1 MKITALILFLLL
13 SASPLRAADKA
24 VKVYSAHELQKIADG
39 IFKEMNN
46 QGQEEQVEVNLLKNP
61 SVPVTVRS
69 GSLKQIEKALAADN
83 QDAVQ
88 QIYHSAVSASSGQ
101 TENKVSQPAAV
112 TAPIRPAASETPA
125 VVSRPAVRRANS
137 RLDAWIRRQSG
148 EETPSEAE
156 QPSVMPNSRPQPVP
170 QTWQVQPAG
179 DARPQAPASSQ
190 SQNAA
195 AAQDILNRI
204 GQAAAQEVE
213 LPAVPTPSFSN

>member
-1 MKITALILFLLL
+1 MKIIALIFLLL
-13 SASPLRAADKA
+13 SSAPAYAADKS

-39 IFKEMNN
+39 IFREMNN

-61 SVPVTVRS
+61 STAVTVKANP
-69 GSLKQIEKALAADN
+69 LKQIEKALSADN
-83 QDAVQ
+83 QDALR

-112 TAPIRPAASETPA
+112 TAPVRPAASETPA
-125 VVSRPAVRRANS
+125 VVSRPAVRRADS

-148 EETPSEAE
+148 EETPSETE
-156 QPSVMPNSRPQPVP
+156 QPSVVPNPRPQPVP
-170 QTWQVQPAG
+170 QTWQAQSAG
-179 DARPQAPASSQ
+179 GARPQASASSQ
-190 SQNAA
+190 SQNAV

>member
-1 MKITALILFLLL
+1 MKIIALILFLLL
-13 SASPLRAADKA
+13 SASSLHAADKP

-39 IFKEMNN
+39 IYREMNN

-61 SVPVTVRS
+61 SAAVTLKANP
-69 GSLKQIEKALAADN
+69 LKQIEKALEADN
-83 QDAVQ
+83 QDALR

-101 TENKVSQPAAV
+101 TENKVSQPVAV
-112 TAPIRPAASETPA
+112 TAPVRPAAPEVPA
-125 VVSRPAVRRANS
+125 VVSRPAVRRADS

-148 EETPSEAE
+148 EETLSETERPSAV
-156 QPSVMPNSRPQPVP
+156 PGSRPQPVP
-170 QTWQVQPAG
+170 QTWQAQPAG

-190 SQNAA
+190 PQNAA

-204 GQAAAQEVE
+204 GQAAAQEVG